1 VPTLQLK
8 GDRFP
13 YPDML
18 MEAVTE
24 KLAQSDR
31 PNGTD
36 KAITCLS
43 RLVTMQIRKS
53 LGVNLRKSVERFFCV
68 PCSFSLDG

>member
-1 VPTLQLK
+1 
-8 GDRFP
+8 
-13 YPDML
+13 

-36 KAITCLS
+36 KADHMVI
-43 RLVTMQIRKS
+43 
-53 LGVNLRKSVERFFCV
+53 SVSDDANTQVVGRESPKV
-68 PCSFSLDG
+68 G

>member
-36 KAITCLS
+36 KADHMLI
-43 RLVTMQIRKS
+43 
-53 LGVNLRKSVERFFCV
+53 SVSDDANTQVVGRESPKV
-68 PCSFSLDG
+68 G